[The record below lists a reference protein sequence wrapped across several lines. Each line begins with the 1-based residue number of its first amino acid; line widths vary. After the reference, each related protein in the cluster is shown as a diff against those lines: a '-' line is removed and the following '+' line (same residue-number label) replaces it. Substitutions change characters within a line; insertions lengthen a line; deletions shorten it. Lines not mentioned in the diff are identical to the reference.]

1 MPLNAMYMVLG
12 RLTGKL
18 EALVVSLETQN
29 RLFELSEIFH
39 GSIYTFYL
47 GVAANW
53 KPYNYHDL

>member
-1 MPLNAMYMVLG
+1 MVLG

-39 GSIYTFYL
+39 GSIYIFYL